1 MVAPRT
7 VFTLVLLMAAGLSRS
22 AAQPAT
28 GVAPLSVDD
37 IVKLTKEGISE
48 DVLAAKIKKNGRAFD
63 LSPDELVELKR
74 LGVTDNVI
82 KLLLDPTQPYVPPPP
97 PPPPAPQPAPLAPK
111 PVVPGKKYPEDPY
124 ASRIPPEPGLYRIQR
139 NAPVAIDI
147 KLFMGQKQG
156 AGLGKVLMKKGKA
169 MAYLAGSAAKAQLQ
183 DAAPVFYMRM
193 ADGKGIEE
201 VVLVALDRKKD
212 RRELDMGPPA
222 PKPELKADTIRPFD
236 SLEVGTGLFR
246 LTPATL
252 VKGEYMFFLIG
263 TAEPPKGNYGKGF
276 DFGMQPPAV
285 EKKR

>member
-1 MVAPRT
+1 MCSSPKSRRT
-7 VFTLVLLMAAGLSRS
+7 
-22 AAQPAT
+22 
-28 GVAPLSVDD
+28 
-37 IVKLTKEGISE
+37 
-48 DVLAAKIKKNGRAFD
+48 AKAFD
-63 LSPDELVELKR
+63 LSPDELVELKK
-74 LGVTDNVI
+74 LGVTDTVI

-97 PPPPAPQPAPLAPK
+97 PPPPPQPAPPASK
-111 PVVPGKKYPEDPY
+111 TAYVPPKKYPEDPY
-124 ASRIPPEPGLYRIQR
+124 ASRIPPEPGLYRIYR
-139 NAPVAIDI
+139 NAPLPIDI
-147 KLFMGQKQG
+147 KLFMGQQQG

-169 MAYLAGSAAKAQLQ
+169 VAYLAGPAAKTQLQ

-236 SLEVGTGLFR
+236 SLEVGAGLFR
-246 LTPATL
+246 LTPANL

-263 TAEPPKGNYGKGF
+263 TAEPPKGNYGKGY
-276 DFGMQPPAV
+276 DFGMEPPAV